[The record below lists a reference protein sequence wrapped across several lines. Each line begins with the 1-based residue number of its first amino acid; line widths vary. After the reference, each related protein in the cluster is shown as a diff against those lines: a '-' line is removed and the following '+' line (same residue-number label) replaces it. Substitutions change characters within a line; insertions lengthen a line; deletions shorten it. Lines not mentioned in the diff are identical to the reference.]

1 MNRLLMIKPILFF
14 ILAPLVAQEFDES
27 LTLDKKSVII
37 LPSQDSNDPNSISKK
52 VTNIVASKAIELGRF
67 NVIDRTQIE
76 SILAE
81 QKFQL
86 SGMVDDNQIIDIGS
100 IAAADEGILI
110 KMINFGQR
118 GVPKKKK
125 KKEKK
130 EKEEKEKEPLY
141 EWVIK
146 EGVKAAIKEKQKKKE
161 KYPNNIQTILEIEVR
176 LINIETG
183 VSKNSFL
190 ISSTFTGGNKDA
202 SLNAVL
208 KILANQISSRL
219 REFYLIASEVIDM
232 SGNRV
237 TILTG
242 DDMGLEEG
250 AIFEVRSPDI
260 EKIYKGRKIQ
270 LPGKPLALIQL
281 NNIGENSSSAEIIRK
296 WKDNVQ
302 VGHIVNEMIYDPT
315 SSEFSFKTNSKN
327 FIFDAKLWWSPF
339 SKYPWS
345 INGHLGSLRD
355 TRGQDNPFLGIGGG
369 MKINLFKSQNF
380 RISSGVSF
388 PLYIAFKTDDEGNSV
403 QATVFYP
410 SINITSS
417 KVFDSKRDMFF
428 GIQFVGGSQ
437 FSDWSFQMESEEKED
452 GSIESITMDAIWE
465 SGSVIPVLDAAGL
478 FLTVGM
484 SFLDY

>member
-1 MNRLLMIKPILFF
+1 MNQLLMIKPILFF

-161 KYPNNIQTILEIEVR
+161 KYPNNIQRILEIEVR

-190 ISSTFTGGNKDA
+190 ITSTFTGGNKDA

-296 WKDNVQ
+296 WKDNV
-302 VGHIVNEMIYDPT
+302 
-315 SSEFSFKTNSKN
+315 
-327 FIFDAKLWWSPF
+327 
-339 SKYPWS
+339 
-345 INGHLGSLRD
+345 
-355 TRGQDNPFLGIGGG
+355 
-369 MKINLFKSQNF
+369 
-380 RISSGVSF
+380 
-388 PLYIAFKTDDEGNSV
+388 
-403 QATVFYP
+403 
-410 SINITSS
+410 
-417 KVFDSKRDMFF
+417 KV
-428 GIQFVGGSQ
+428 
-437 FSDWSFQMESEEKED
+437 
-452 GSIESITMDAIWE
+452 
-465 SGSVIPVLDAAGL
+465 
-478 FLTVGM
+478 
-484 SFLDY
+484 